1 MWSAWEKVVAVF
13 PETDWEAFS
22 YHWLIVNTRSFFY
35 LMPGEEQPEDRNDAM
50 ALLPFADYFNH
61 SDVVVGFSPPLSV
74 VASIVLTHLSVS

>member
-1 MWSAWEKVVAVF
+1 MEGRLRNAWEKVVAVF
-13 PETDWEAFS
+13 PETDWKAFS

-61 SDVVVGFSPPLSV
+61 SDVVVRFLPSPCCAL
-74 VASIVLTHLSVS
+74 VLF